1 MLEAFESR
9 EGGRRRG
16 GLGGGRRGGK
26 NSSAVSVEVGGE
38 NGESDMEYLRGDR
51 ETGERNDKIK
61 RWDGMRGYRVS
72 SGSTRLSLRD
82 ATGGEVSNDADTQ
95 KRESLGKSQP
105 AWLSSPPSFPGN

>member
-38 NGESDMEYLRGDR
+38 NGESAMEYLRGDR

-61 RWDGMRGYRVS
+61 RWDGDEGISSVEWLYSAFAEGRDRGR
-72 SGSTRLSLRD
+72 GF
-82 ATGGEVSNDADTQ
+82 E
-95 KRESLGKSQP
+95 
-105 AWLSSPPSFPGN
+105 